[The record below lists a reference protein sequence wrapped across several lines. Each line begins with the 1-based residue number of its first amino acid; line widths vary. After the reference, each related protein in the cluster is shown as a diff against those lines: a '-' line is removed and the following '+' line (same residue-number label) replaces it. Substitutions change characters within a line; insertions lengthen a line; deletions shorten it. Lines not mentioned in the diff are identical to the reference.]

1 VRECRRGP
9 LAPAGCFS
17 EQWGFAPTGEG
28 LYHIAVMLI
37 LFATPEHMEKAR
49 GLLATW
55 GVVVEW
61 VSDHPPLLRLQ
72 DGTFPRDRIR
82 GLPGV
87 VNVLPLSTPYP
98 LAARGERSN
107 TVFSVG
113 EEKIGEG
120 LTWIAGPCAVES
132 REQVMETAQ
141 FLSRR
146 GVRFLRGGAFKP
158 RTSPYAFQGL
168 GEEGLVLLRE
178 AADRFGMKVVS
189 EVPDAAHVEMVAEYA
204 DILQVGA
211 RNMQNFPLLERLG
224 EVDKPVLLKR
234 GLGNTVEEW
243 LLAAEYILR
252 RGNSRVILCE
262 RGIRT
267 FETALRFTLDVG
279 AIAFARKATHVP
291 VFVDPSHAAGR
302 REFVIPLALAGV
314 AAGAQGVVV
323 EVHPRPEQA
332 LSDGPQA
339 LTFEDFAELQVRV
352 EALQAALEPSSESLP
367 SD

>member
-1 VRECRRGP
+1 
-9 LAPAGCFS
+9 
-17 EQWGFAPTGEG
+17 
-28 LYHIAVMLI
+28 MLI
-37 LFATPEHMEKAR
+37 LFATPALMERAR
-49 GLLATW
+49 EILVSW
-55 GVVVEW
+55 GVEVAW
-61 VSDHPPLLRLQ
+61 VSDRPPLLRLQ
-72 DGTFPRDRIR
+72 DGAFPRDRVR

-98 LAARGERSN
+98 LAARGERPDS
-107 TVFSVG
+107 VFQVG
-113 EEKIGEG
+113 EEKIGAG
-120 LTWIAGPCAVES
+120 FTLIAGPCAVES
-132 REQVMETAQ
+132 REQVMETAR
-141 FLSRR
+141 FLSER

-168 GEEGLVLLRE
+168 GVEGLALLRE
-178 AADRFGMKVVS
+178 AADRYGMKVVS
-189 EVPDAAHVEMVAEYA
+189 EVPDAAHVAMVAEYA

-224 EVDKPVLLKR
+224 ELDKPVLLKR

-252 RGNSRVILCE
+252 RGNPRVILCE

-279 AIAFARKATHVP
+279 AIAFARKATHLP

-302 REFVIPLALAGV
+302 RDFVIPLALAGV
-314 AAGAQGVVV
+314 AAGAQGVIV
-323 EVHPRPEQA
+323 EVHPHPERA

-339 LTFEDFAELQVRV
+339 LTFEDFAELQARL
-352 EALQAALEPSSESLP
+352 EALRSALEPSPESLP
-367 SD
+367 TD

>member
-1 VRECRRGP
+1 
-9 LAPAGCFS
+9 
-17 EQWGFAPTGEG
+17 
-28 LYHIAVMLI
+28 MLV
-37 LFATPEHMEKAR
+37 LFATLAHMERAR
-49 GLLATW
+49 DVLASW
-55 GVVVEW
+55 GVEVEW
-61 VSDHPPLLRLQ
+61 VSDRPPLLRLR
-72 DGTFPRDRIR
+72 DGAFPRDRVR

-87 VNVLPLSTPYP
+87 VNVLPISTPYP
-98 LAARGERSN
+98 LVARGERPD

-113 EEKIGEG
+113 EEKIGAG
-120 LTWIAGPCAVES
+120 LTLIAGPCAVES
-132 REQVMETAQ
+132 RDQVMETAQ
-141 FLSRR
+141 FLASR

-168 GEEGLVLLRE
+168 GLEGLALLRE

-224 EVDKPVLLKR
+224 ETDRPVLLKR

-252 RGNSRVILCE
+252 RGNARVILCE

-267 FETALRFTLDVG
+267 FETSLRFTLDVG
-279 AIAFARKATHVP
+279 AIAFARKATHLP

-302 REFVIPLALAGV
+302 RDFVIPLALAGV
-314 AAGAQGVVV
+314 AAGAQGVIV
-323 EVHPRPEQA
+323 EIHPRPEQA

-339 LTFEDFAELQVRV
+339 LTFEDFADLQARL
-352 EALQAALEPSSESLP
+352 EALQSVLEPSSESLS
-367 SD
+367 SDGC